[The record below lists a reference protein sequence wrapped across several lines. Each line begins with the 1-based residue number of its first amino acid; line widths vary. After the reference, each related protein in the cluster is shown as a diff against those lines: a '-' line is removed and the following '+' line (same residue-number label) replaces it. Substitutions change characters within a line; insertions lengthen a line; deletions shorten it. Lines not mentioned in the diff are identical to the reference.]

1 MKKGAHDRARK
12 IGIVFKVGG
21 WKGNK
26 PIILEPPDRRL
37 GDGRASSPDLDR
49 RGAQGGGG
57 GGVVASRSCSG
68 GGGGGGRPAA
78 GGRKAS
84 VNGGARNRR
93 EPRWWLPPGVE
104 RGARIVRVVRARVAK
119 TLASLLVAQ
128 GTEGR
133 RGRERKSVDRVVD
146 SFEEAQKSVVLRS
159 SGVLRFFLSFSSF
172 FFSLPLPTRNALN
185 GI

>member
-133 RGRERKSVDRVVD
+133 RGRERKSVDRVVG
-146 SFEEAQKSVVLRS
+146 SFEEAQKSVVS
-159 SGVLRFFLSFSSF
+159 SIEWCSPFLSFFFFF